1 MGSRRPKISLVL
13 CALLLL
19 GCGGGAEQKQA
30 AGALGDRPNVLLV
43 TLDTTRAD
51 RFSSYGYER
60 PTTPSFDA
68 LAADGA
74 LFEMALGV
82 SGCTPPAHASI
93 MTGLYPYHHGL
104 RVIFAGS
111 GYRLNPALPSLAT
124 LLGGAGWE
132 TGAFLSSFTVSE
144 YFGFENGFS
153 TWDNGMKQTAKAVP
167 KIREERM
174 SWDVE
179 HNQRRSDQTARKA
192 AEWIRRR
199 ETPFYCWVHFWDPH
213 DTKMVPPDDWIQSHA
228 VRHPEIG
235 EHAIYDLEI
244 AYTDENFGQLI
255 AALKESG
262 QYDNTIIVVIS
273 DHGQG
278 LGDHDWPF
286 HRLLFQEQIRLPF
299 ILKAPGVA
307 PGTRV
312 NDLVRSVDLVPT
324 LVELLDL
331 DFDRSKLDGRSLRG
345 LMSGES
351 EAPRRAYAEQL
362 NGWDYN
368 SFVTQ
373 KRPKDA
379 FLYSIVTKDWKLIRR
394 DDLPDESMLYRLSS
408 DPHELENLYGSED
421 GAEARNRLQSWLE
434 AADTYRREPFTG
446 ETDTEAEEKLRSLG
460 YLGGR

>member
-1 MGSRRPKISLVL
+1 MCSRRLKISLAL
-13 CALLLL
+13 SALLLA
-19 GCGGGAEQKQA
+19 GCGGEQQQT
-30 AGALGDRPNVLLV
+30 ALAPGDAPNVLLV

-51 RFSSYGYER
+51 RFGSYGYER
-60 PTTPSFDA
+60 PTTPNFDA
-68 LAADGA
+68 LAMEGA
-74 LFEMALGV
+74 LFELAVGV

-93 MTGLYPYHHGL
+93 MTGLYPHHHGL

-124 LLGGAGWE
+124 ILGGAGWE

-153 TWDNGMKQTAKAVP
+153 TWDNGMTQRAEAVP
-167 KIREERM
+167 KIQEEHM

-179 HNQRRSDQTARKA
+179 HNQRRSDQTARTA
-192 AEWIRRR
+192 AAWIRGRR
-199 ETPFYCWVHFWDPH
+199 RPFYCWVHFWDPH
-213 DTKMVPPDDWIQSHA
+213 DTKMVPPDDWIQDYA
-228 VRHPEIG
+228 LRHPQIA
-235 EHAIYDLEI
+235 EHAIYDLEV
-244 AYTDENFGQLI
+244 AYLDENFGQLV

-299 ILKAPGVA
+299 ILKAPSV
-307 PGTRV
+307 PVGTRV
-312 NDLVRSVDLVPT
+312 DDLVRSIDLVPT

-331 DFDRSKLDGRSLRG
+331 DFDTSKLDGQSLLGLVRG
-345 LMSGES
+345 KS

-368 SFVTQ
+368 SFVTE

-379 FLYSIVTKDWKLIRR
+379 FLYSIITKDWKLIHR
-394 DDLPDESMLYRLSS
+394 DDRPEESMLYRLSS
-408 DPHELENLYGSED
+408 DPRELTNLYGSPD
-421 GAEARNRLQSWLE
+421 GARARDELQSWLE
-434 AADTYRREPFTG
+434 AAAPYRREPFTG
-446 ETDTEAEEKLRSLG
+446 ETNTEAEERLRSLG
-460 YLGGR
+460 YLGGE